1 MQTRVQRS
9 SGLVDSCVAG
19 RWEKQI
25 CDPGLLLDLVP
36 FSSACAMS
44 IEICFVDLSL
54 YKRKEKGGQFCAV
67 RRIRKAK

>member
-1 MQTRVQRS
+1 MS
-9 SGLVDSCVAG
+9 LVG
-19 RWEKQI
+19 GQI
-25 CDPGLLLDLVP
+25 CDPGLPLDLVP

-44 IEICFVDLSL
+44 MEICFVDLSL